1 MFAMSEFA
9 DAPEQGDTPD
19 GDPKEIATKIV
30 VRAAIVVLCLLLIP
44 ATAVAT
50 AAAKQR
56 FADGPNQVFSGG
68 ALEAGELYA
77 GAEPD
82 WSVVSRVTTIEL
94 QLLDPPQSRRI
105 WTAEYDGKL
114 YVWSGYMSTTV
125 GRLWKHWPI
134 QAERDGRAVI
144 RIDGIRLTFWTASPP
159 PLPASTRRR
168 RPERLWRP
176 VVPGC
181 SKRHQG
187 TDEHGGHGVKYF
199 YLSVAVAV
207 LVTMLAVLFI
217 PGVGDWIEQTML
229 GYLGRAAR

>member
-82 WSVVSRVTTIEL
+82 WSVVSQVTTIEL

-144 RIDGIRLTFWTASPP
+144 RIDGIRYERQLVRIQSGDILDGITA
-159 PLPASTRRR
+159 AIT
-168 RPERLWRP
+168 
-176 VVPGC
+176 
-181 SKRHQG
+181 SK
-187 TDEHGGHGVKYF
+187 YP
-199 YLSVAVAV
+199 S
-207 LVTMLAVLFI
+207 
-217 PGVGDWIEQTML
+217 QTT
-229 GYLGRAAR
+229 RAAVEAGSAWVFEAAPRN